1 MHETEPLYFREFRK
15 HFDNKID
22 SSINDLILTM
32 TDTMITKEEFEEG
45 LDEIRK
51 DMATKE
57 DIKNMATK
65 EDIKNMATKED
76 IKNMATKEDMK
87 GIHEHIGR
95 YEVRAQNIEQILLQD
110 HKPRI
115 ASLEQAFLTPKP

>member
-76 IKNMATKEDMK
+76 MK